1 MKEDRLYI
9 TNILECIERIKSYI
23 AEGRDSFLKSRMIQ
37 DAVIR
42 NFEVMGEATK
52 RLSQEL
58 RSNNS
63 DIPWRQMAGFRDML
77 IHDYSKIDVGEVWGL
92 NHRFGHSGR
101 MACLISKVS
110 SMRDR
115 ALRHL
120 VQMNYSVNGQS

>member
-9 TNILECIERIKSYI
+9 TNTLECIERIESYI
-23 AEGRDSFLKSRMIQ
+23 AEGRDSFLQSRMVQ

-58 RSNNS
+58 RSDNS

-77 IHDYSKIDVGEVWGL
+77 IHDYSKIDVGEVWAVIDQDL
-92 NHRFGHSGR
+92 PMIKPR
-101 MACLISKVS
+101 
-110 SMRDR
+110 
-115 ALRHL
+115 L
-120 VQMNYSVNGQS
+120 VELLEHVK

>member
-23 AEGRDSFLKSRMIQ
+23 AEGRDSFLQSRMIQ

-77 IHDYSKIDVGEVWGL
+77 IHDYSKIDVGEVWAVIDQDL
-92 NHRFGHSGR
+92 PMIKPR
-101 MACLISKVS
+101 
-110 SMRDR
+110 
-115 ALRHL
+115 L
-120 VQMNYSVNGQS
+120 VELLEHVK

>member
-9 TNILECIERIKSYI
+9 TNILECIERIESYI

-58 RSNNS
+58 RSDNS

-77 IHDYSKIDVGEVWGL
+77 IHDYSKIDVGEVWAVIDQDL
-92 NHRFGHSGR
+92 PMIKPR
-101 MACLISKVS
+101 
-110 SMRDR
+110 
-115 ALRHL
+115 L
-120 VQMNYSVNGQS
+120 VELLEQVK

>member
-9 TNILECIERIKSYI
+9 TNILECIERIESYI
-23 AEGRDSFLKSRMIQ
+23 AEGRDSFLQSRMVQ

-58 RSNNS
+58 RSDNS

-77 IHDYSKIDVGEVWGL
+77 IHDYSKIDVGEVWAVIDQDL
-92 NHRFGHSGR
+92 PMIKPR
-101 MACLISKVS
+101 
-110 SMRDR
+110 
-115 ALRHL
+115 L
-120 VQMNYSVNGQS
+120 VELLEHVK

>member
-9 TNILECIERIKSYI
+9 TNILECIERIESYI
-23 AEGRDSFLKSRMIQ
+23 AEGRDSFLQSRMVQ

-58 RSNNS
+58 RSENS

-77 IHDYSKIDVGEVWGL
+77 IHDYSKIDVGEVWAVIDQDLPMIRPRLVELLEEL
-92 NHRFGHSGR
+92 NG
-101 MACLISKVS
+101 
-110 SMRDR
+110 
-115 ALRHL
+115 
-120 VQMNYSVNGQS
+120 